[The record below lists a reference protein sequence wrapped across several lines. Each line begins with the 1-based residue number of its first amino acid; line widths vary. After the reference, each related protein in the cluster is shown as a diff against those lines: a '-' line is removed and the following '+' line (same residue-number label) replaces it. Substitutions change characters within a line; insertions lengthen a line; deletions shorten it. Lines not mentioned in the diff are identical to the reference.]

1 MEHVLGYELHRLL
14 WFIDNKANQ
23 RLRPHGLTYTQ
34 FRILRSIDALT
45 PVTGKDLAAFLL
57 VTPSS
62 MSKSVSRLIEQGFVA
77 DTQARG
83 VGNIQRLALTEKGKA
98 LLDPIAEELDSVL
111 DQITASSGIAPEALA
126 DALRHMTEEFS
137 KISGAVN
144 HPAAP

>member
-14 WFIDNKANQ
+14 WFIDHKAND

-34 FRILRSIDALT
+34 FRILRSIDALS

-62 MSKSVSRLIEQGFVA
+62 MSKSVTRLIDQGFVV
-77 DTQARG
+77 DTQLRG
-83 VGNIQRLALTEKGKA
+83 VGNIQRLELTRKGKS
-98 LLDPIAEELDSVL
+98 LLDPIAEELDAVL
-111 DQITASSGIAPEALA
+111 NHITASSGVDPETLA
-126 DALRHMTEEFS
+126 SALRHMTEEFS
-137 KISGAVN
+137 KISGSIT

>member
-1 MEHVLGYELHRLL
+1 
-14 WFIDNKANQ
+14 
-23 RLRPHGLTYTQ
+23 
-34 FRILRSIDALT
+34 
-45 PVTGKDLAAFLL
+45 
-57 VTPSS
+57 

-111 DQITASSGIAPEALA
+111 DQITGSSGIAPEALA
-126 DALRHMTEEFS
+126 EALRHMTEEFS

-144 HPAAP
+144 RPAAP